1 MFLFELAPD
10 QIRDDAARS
19 LTVFGATDDSRDVR
33 FGFVFF
39 AIPGARHSGLE
50 FIKSAAENG
59 AQAVVVP
66 EGTRTEDLALS
77 PYEASKLIILRHHD
91 VRGFYARTI
100 SRFFPHRPGTI
111 VAVTGTNG
119 KTSTVSFL
127 RDIWAHNGQNA
138 KSIGTLGLR
147 AGPVAHTNLEASMT
161 TFDAKTLHIMLSELA
176 IRHAVTHVVMEVS
189 SHALDQRRVDGVEFD
204 AAAFT
209 NLTQDHLDYHQTM
222 EAYGAAKARL
232 FSDRL
237 KAGGFAVLNADDPWS
252 VDLAAICRSRS
263 ARVIQYGQKAET
275 ADLRVLSQVPTH
287 AGQTLRLDVFG
298 RRHDVQTPMAGS
310 FQGGNALCA
319 LGLAIAT
326 GVAADVAVGALEHL
340 SHVPGRCELVA
351 TLRSGAAVY
360 VDYAHTPDALENV
373 LKSLRPHA
381 KRELHVLFGCG
392 GDRDSQKRP
401 MMGQIAARLADRV
414 SVTDDNPRSED
425 GRTIRNAILAAIPNG
440 IDAGDRAD
448 AIERALTGLQ
458 DGDVL
463 VIAGKGHED
472 YQILP
477 DPIPADPKHTR
488 KVSFSDR
495 TVVQMTVEK
504 LNL

>member
-10 QIRDDAARS
+10 QIRDEATRS
-19 LTVFGATDDSRDVR
+19 LTVFGATDDSREVR
-33 FGFVFF
+33 YGFVFF
-39 AIPGARHSGLE
+39 AMPGARQSSLE
-50 FIKSAAENG
+50 HIKRAAEKG

-100 SRFFPHRPGTI
+100 SWFFPQRPGTI
-111 VAVTGTNG
+111 VGVTGTNG

-127 RDIWAHNGQNA
+127 RDIWACNGHNA

-147 AGPVAHTNLEASMT
+147 AGSVAHTNLEASMT
-161 TFDAKTLHIMLSELA
+161 TFDAKTLHIMLSEPA
-176 IRHAVTHVVMEVS
+176 TRNAVTHVVMEVS

-209 NLTQDHLDYHQTM
+209 NLTQDHLDYHPTM
-222 EAYGAAKARL
+222 EAYFAAKSRL
-232 FSDRL
+232 FSDGL
-237 KAGGFAVLNADDPWS
+237 KAGGFAVLNADDPRS
-252 VDLAAICRSRS
+252 IDLAAICRSRS
-263 ARVIQYGQKAET
+263 ARVINYSQKAEI
-275 ADLRVLSQVPTH
+275 ADLRVLSQTPTL
-287 AGQTLRLDVFG
+287 AGQTLQLELFG
-298 RRHDVQTPMAGS
+298 RRYDVQTSVVGS
-310 FQGGNALCA
+310 FQGGNVLCA

-326 GVAADVAVGALEHL
+326 GVAADVAVGALKHL
-340 SHVPGRCELVA
+340 THVPGRCGLVA
-351 TLRSGAAVY
+351 TLKNGAAVY

-373 LKSLRPHA
+373 LKSLRPHTQ
-381 KRELHVLFGCG
+381 RELHVLFGCG
-392 GDRDSQKRP
+392 GDRDSKKRP
-401 MMGQIAARLADRV
+401 IMGQIAARQADRV
-414 SVTDDNPRSED
+414 YVTDDNPRSKD
-425 GRTIRNAILAAIPNG
+425 GGTIRNAILAGIPNG

-448 AIERALTGLQ
+448 AIELALIGLQ
-458 DGDVL
+458 DGDIL

-488 KVSFSDR
+488 KLSFSDQA
-495 TVVQMTVEK
+495 VVQMIVEK